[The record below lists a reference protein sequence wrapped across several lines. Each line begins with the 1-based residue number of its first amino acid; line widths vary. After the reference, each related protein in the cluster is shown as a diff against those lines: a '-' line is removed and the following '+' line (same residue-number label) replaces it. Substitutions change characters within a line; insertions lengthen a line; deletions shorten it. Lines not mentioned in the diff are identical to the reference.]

1 MWRGQS
7 GENDEPKQTLTGCLG
22 VRAAGVLA
30 VTAQSPWGRSQQ
42 GRAWGPA
49 QVLPRGW
56 SSGQCPRFRWNCSQ
70 SLSLIRSCSPS
81 RWMSCCRCC
90 CCHCRCPCWEA
101 PRLCSWPAGL
111 QRCQP
116 TGPPGKEREGKPSE
130 QTRTPPSTLPLQP
143 SRQEAQATHL
153 STITW
158 HLKRNH
164 QGQKHVNG

>member
-1 MWRGQS
+1 MRETMS
-7 GENDEPKQTLTGCLG
+7 KQTLTGCPEVMAAGGEAARAG
-22 VRAAGVLA
+22 VR
-30 VTAQSPWGRSQQ
+30 
-42 GRAWGPA
+42 GPM

-56 SSGQCPRFRWNCSQ
+56 SSGQCPRSHWNCSR

-116 TGPPGKEREGKPSE
+116 TGPPGKDREGKPSE
-130 QTRTPPSTLPLQP
+130 QTRTPPSTLPLQH
-143 SRQEAQATHL
+143 SRRGAQATHL
-153 STITW
+153 STTPWPMRVITKVKSI
-158 HLKRNH
+158 LMGKRSI
-164 QGQKHVNG
+164 K